1 MRTLVGVAAAVAAMT
16 AWCLVFL
23 VPLYLILGPEAALSG
38 DGTRFSTIW
47 VGLALVVCL
56 GAATLGGWLVHR
68 LSGRIGAVAMLTT
81 LVAVAGV
88 ADATFNQYQLTH
100 TAITIAMPEAFRLM
114 LLVPEPSW
122 YDWMLPPLM
131 AAFVWV
137 MGSSRALE
145 STTATAAPRR
155 KFRDPTTG

>member
-1 MRTLVGVAAAVAAMT
+1 MRTVVGVAAAVAAMT

-23 VPLYLILGPEAALSG
+23 VPLYLILGPDAALSG

-47 VGLALVVCL
+47 VGLAMVVCL
-56 GAATLGGWLVHR
+56 GAATIGGWLVHR
-68 LSGRIGAVAMLTT
+68 LTGRIGAVATLTA

-88 ADATFNQYQLTH
+88 ADAGFNQYQLTH
-100 TAITIAMPEAFRLM
+100 TAFSIAMPQAFRLM
-114 LLVPEPSW
+114 LLMPEPSW

-137 MGSSRALE
+137 MGSGRVLE
-145 STTATAAPRR
+145 SMPATVAPLR
-155 KFRDPTTG
+155 KFRGSATG